1 MIRFLGSSTSDL
13 GLEQTIAM
21 PLVAS
26 VLLFFREPDV
36 SLLTFW
42 FLHIQKYE
50 PLQVAWAMFNLHLIF
65 SCEQIIITFIYV
77 RALQKIRLLMPFL
90 QP

>member
-1 MIRFLGSSTSDL
+1 
-13 GLEQTIAM
+13 
-21 PLVAS
+21 
-26 VLLFFREPDV
+26 
-36 SLLTFW
+36 
-42 FLHIQKYE
+42 
-50 PLQVAWAMFNLHLIF
+50 MFNLHLIF